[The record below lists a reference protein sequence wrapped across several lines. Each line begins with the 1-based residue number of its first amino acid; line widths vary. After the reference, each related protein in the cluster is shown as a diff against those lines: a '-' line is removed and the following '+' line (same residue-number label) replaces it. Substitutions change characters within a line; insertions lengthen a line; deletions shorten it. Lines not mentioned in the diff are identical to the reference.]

1 MKLNMNKYLIV
12 SIVNLAAIAAAAQEP
27 SSPSSTDA
35 IRAAMANYEYS
46 YAISL
51 IDSALVRRDTADA
64 EALRT
69 LSLMKARCQKRLYR
83 FSEACSTL
91 GPIAFMEDVEVM
103 GELADAYASDG
114 KLDDALGTYYTL
126 VSQQPGNLFF
136 RLQVMGLFN
145 KMGAWDD
152 CVAEGKEALQL
163 DSLPQ
168 ILAVVGHAYSKMRQ
182 VDSSLVYY
190 GKALKMKP
198 DNVGYLTS
206 VCNLLLSREQYG
218 EVVART
224 GKYLVNI
231 TPDEPEV
238 ESIYGFASYQMKNYD
253 EAYKA
258 FGKLKADGDNSYATF
273 YYSGLSSLALKKYK
287 EAADDF
293 AIAWQIDSSGVMLA
307 ANYGT
312 ALSRS
317 YRQEKALEMFGK
329 AVKLMAPDPAAEF
342 KIAYGQGFC
351 LYSME
356 RFSEAIPYYMRAYE
370 LDPSFISALSTVAY
384 CYERGKDFAAAK
396 QWYEKYLSVGKPGTR
411 AYQFVEQSLEYVNG
425 ELFMEE

>member
-1 MKLNMNKYLIV
+1 MKRL
-12 SIVNLAAIAAAAQEP
+12 LASFIIGLTALSAAAQP
-27 SSPSSTDA
+27 SSDE
-35 IRAAMANYEYS
+35 IRSAMAKYEYS

-51 IDSALVRRDTADA
+51 IDSALTQRDTTDT

-69 LSLMKARCQKRLYR
+69 LSLLKARCQKKLYK
-83 FSEACSTL
+83 FGEACATL
-91 GPIAFMEDVEVM
+91 GPVAFMEDVEVM

-136 RLQVMGLFN
+136 RLQVLGLFN
-145 KMGAWDD
+145 RMGSWGD
-152 CVAEGKEALQL
+152 CIAEGKEALQI

-168 ILAVVGHAYSKMRQ
+168 ILSIVGHAYSKTGQ

-190 GKALKMKP
+190 EKALNMKP

-238 ESIYGFASYQMKNYD
+238 ESIYGFASYQMKNYG

-273 YYSGLSSLALKKYK
+273 YYAGLSSLALKKYK
-287 EAADDF
+287 EAAEDF
-293 AIAWQIDSSGVMLA
+293 SMAWQIDSSAVMLA

-317 YRQEKALEMFGK
+317 YRQEKALEMFDK
-329 AVKLMAPDPAAEF
+329 AVKLMAPDPVAEF
-342 KIAYGQGFC
+342 KIAYGRGHCF
-351 LYSME
+351 YSME
-356 RFSEAIPYYMRAYE
+356 RFAEAIPYYKRAYE
-370 LDPSFISALSTVAY
+370 LDPSFISALSTIGF
-384 CYERGKDFAAAK
+384 CYERCKDFASAK
-396 QWYEKYLSVGKPGTR
+396 EWYERYLSVGKPGTQ